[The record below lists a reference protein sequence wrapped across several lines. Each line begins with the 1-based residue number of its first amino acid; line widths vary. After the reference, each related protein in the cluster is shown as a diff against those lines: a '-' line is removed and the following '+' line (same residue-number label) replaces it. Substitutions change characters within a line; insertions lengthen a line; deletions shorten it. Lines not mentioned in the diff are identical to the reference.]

1 MFFHDHKTREGRKTG
16 TPGAAS
22 VHRSDTK
29 HLCINIKL
37 QMLDRELQDYRAL
50 KKIER
55 WAGFFLQKK

>member
-1 MFFHDHKTREGRKTG
+1 MFFHDHKTREGLKTG

-22 VHRSDTK
+22 VHRYQTPI
-29 HLCINIKL
+29 CINIKL